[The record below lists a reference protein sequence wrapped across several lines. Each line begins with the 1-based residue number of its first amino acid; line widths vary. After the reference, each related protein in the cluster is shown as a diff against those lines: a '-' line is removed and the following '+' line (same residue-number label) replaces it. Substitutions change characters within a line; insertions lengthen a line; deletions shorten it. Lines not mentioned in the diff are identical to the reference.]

1 MTSNTSK
8 TTDQEL
14 VSIILPVYNAEQF
27 LKETMLSII
36 TQNYKN
42 IELLI
47 INDASTDRSREIIN
61 NFNDKRITLFNLE
74 KNKGVANARNIG
86 LKESKGEYITFIDSD
101 DLWTSDKITE
111 QVKFMKQNK
120 LDLCYS
126 YYDRIDIKGKQ
137 LNTVSTLAESL
148 NYEELLK
155 SNSIP
160 MLTAM
165 VKKESINNIYFQNE
179 HHEDYLFWLQLVKQK
194 NFSAMLLKRITAKY
208 RVHGDSVSGNKI
220 NSLIWTWQVYRL
232 HEHISVMKSLRLIIS
247 YIYIGIRK
255 HA

>member
-1 MTSNTSK
+1 M
-8 TTDQEL
+8 

-148 NYEELLK
+148 N
-155 SNSIP
+155 
-160 MLTAM
+160 
-165 VKKESINNIYFQNE
+165 
-179 HHEDYLFWLQLVKQK
+179 
-194 NFSAMLLKRITAKY
+194 
-208 RVHGDSVSGNKI
+208 
-220 NSLIWTWQVYRL
+220 
-232 HEHISVMKSLRLIIS
+232 
-247 YIYIGIRK
+247 
-255 HA
+255 